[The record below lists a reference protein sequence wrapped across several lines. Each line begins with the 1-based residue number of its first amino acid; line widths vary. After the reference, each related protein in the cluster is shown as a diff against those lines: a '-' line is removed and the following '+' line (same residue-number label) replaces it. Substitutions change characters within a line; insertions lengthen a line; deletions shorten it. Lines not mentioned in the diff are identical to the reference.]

1 MGLPLKENIM
11 ALTQASSLST
21 DQAAYDRLA
30 YFALRS
36 ELLFDQAAD
45 VQPTNQSMPGS
56 SVIFTIFADLA
67 EATSTL
73 AETTDIT
80 PVAMSDSQVTVTLA
94 EYGNTINTTA
104 KLRGTSFLDV
114 DAAAA
119 NLIGYNAG
127 DSIDKV
133 VRDVLA
139 GGTNVAY
146 GGGGSTDPTGRTSV
160 AAEDIIEANDI
171 RKQTAALRAANV
183 ATFNGYYMGYIHPDV
198 SYDLR
203 RETGNASWNAP
214 HVNVDTMNIYNG
226 EIGTFESVRFIETP
240 RAKVFADASNG
251 TASTG
256 TIDVYCTH
264 IMGRQALAKAYS
276 QVDGNGMVPKVVRG
290 PVVDSL
296 MRFNPIGWYWLGGYG
311 RFREASLRRIESS
324 SSIGANAA

>member
-1 MGLPLKENIM
+1 LGLPLKENIM

-311 RFREASLRRIESS
+311 RFREASLRRVESS
-324 SSIGANAA
+324 SSIGTNA

>member
-1 MGLPLKENIM
+1 M
-11 ALTQASSLST
+11 AITQASSLSV

-36 ELLFDQAAD
+36 ELLYDQAAD
-45 VQPTNQSMPGS
+45 VQATNQAMPGS
-56 SVIFTIFADLA
+56 SVIFTIFSELA
-67 EATSTL
+67 VATSTL
-73 AETTDIT
+73 SETADLT
-80 PVAMSDSQVTVTLA
+80 PATMGDSQVTVTLA
-94 EYGNTINTTA
+94 EYGNTVSTTA

-114 DAAAA
+114 DATAA

-127 DSIDKV
+127 NSIDTV
-133 VRDVLA
+133 VQAVLA
-139 GGTNVAY
+139 GGSNVAY
-146 GGGGSTDPTGRTSV
+146 ASGGSTLPTSTV
-160 AAEDIIEANDI
+160 TIQAEDILTANDV
-171 RKQTAALRAANV
+171 RKQTAALRGANV

-214 HVNVDTMNIYNG
+214 HVNVDTAGIYNG

-240 RAKVFADASNG
+240 RAPLTANASNG
-251 TASTG
+251 TSTTG
-256 TIDVYCTH
+256 AVDVYGTL

-276 QVDGNGMVPKVVRG
+276 QIDGNGAYAKVVRG

-311 RFREASLRRIESS
+311 RFREASLRRIDGA
-324 SSIGANAA
+324 SSIAVNV

>member
-1 MGLPLKENIM
+1 M
-11 ALTQASSLST
+11 AITQASSLSV
-21 DQAAYDRLA
+21 DQSAYDRLA

-36 ELLFDQAAD
+36 EMLFDQAAD
-45 VQPTNQSMPGS
+45 VQATNQAMPGAA
-56 SVIFTIFADLA
+56 VIFTIFSELA
-67 EATSTL
+67 AATSTL
-73 AETTDIT
+73 SETADLT
-80 PVAMSDSQVTVTLA
+80 PATMADSQVTVTLA
-94 EYGNTINTTA
+94 EYGNTVATTA
-104 KLRGTSFLDV
+104 KLRGTAFLDV

-127 DSIDKV
+127 DSMDQV
-133 VRDVLA
+133 VREVLA
-139 GGTNVAY
+139 AGTNVAY
-146 GGGGSTDPTGRTSV
+146 GGGGSTDPSSRVTV
-160 AAEDIIEANDI
+160 QAEDIIEANDI

-214 HVNVDTMNIYNG
+214 HINVDTANIYNG

-240 RAKVFADASNG
+240 RAKVFTDASNG
-251 TASTG
+251 TSTTG
-256 TIDVYCTH
+256 SIDVYCTH

-276 QVDGNGMVPKVVRG
+276 QIDGNGVVPKVVRG

-311 RFREASLRRIESS
+311 RFREASLRRVESS
-324 SSIGANAA
+324 SSIGSN

>member
-1 MGLPLKENIM
+1 M

-36 ELLFDQAAD
+36 EMLFDQAAD

-73 AETTDIT
+73 AEATDIT

-146 GGGGSTDPTGRTSV
+146 GGGGANDPTGRTSV
-160 AAEDIIEANDI
+160 AADDIIEANDV

-251 TASTG
+251 TSSTG

-324 SSIGANAA
+324 SSIGVNA

>member
-1 MGLPLKENIM
+1 M
-11 ALTQASSLST
+11 AITQASSLSV

-45 VQPTNQSMPGS
+45 VQATNQAMPGS
-56 SVIFTIFADLA
+56 SVIFTIFNELSV
-67 EATSTL
+67 ATSTL
-73 AETTDIT
+73 SETADLT
-80 PVAMSDSQVTVTLA
+80 PATMGDAQVTVTLA
-94 EYGNTINTTA
+94 EYGNTVATTA

-114 DAAAA
+114 DATAA

-127 DSIDKV
+127 SSIDTV
-133 VRDVLA
+133 VQAVLGA
-139 GGTNVAY
+139 GTNVAY
-146 GGGGSTDPTGRTSV
+146 ATGGAAVPTSTVTVKADAILT
-160 AAEDIIEANDI
+160 ANDI
-171 RKQTAALRAANV
+171 RKQTAALRTANV

-203 RETGNASWNAP
+203 KETGNAAWNAP
-214 HVNVDTMNIYNG
+214 HVNVDTANIYNG

-240 RAKVFADASNG
+240 RAPLSANASNG
-251 TASTG
+251 TSTTG
-256 TIDVYCTH
+256 TIDVYSTL

-276 QVDGNGMVPKVVRG
+276 AIDGNGVVPKVVRG

-311 RFREASLRRIESS
+311 RFREASLRRIEGA
-324 SSIGANAA
+324 SSIGANAS

>member
-1 MGLPLKENIM
+1 M
-11 ALTQASSLST
+11 
-21 DQAAYDRLA
+21 A

-45 VQPTNQSMPGS
+45 VQASNQTMPGS
-56 SVIFTIFADLA
+56 SVIFTIFSELA
-67 EATSTL
+67 VASTPLTETSDVD
-73 AETTDIT
+73 A
-80 PVAMSDSQVTVTLA
+80 VAMADSNVTVTLT

-127 DSIDKV
+127 NSIDTV
-133 VRDVLA
+133 VREVLA
-139 GGTNVAY
+139 GGSNVVY
-146 GGGGSTDPTGRTSV
+146 GGGGSSDETSRT
-160 AAEDIIEANDI
+160 AIEAEDIIEANDI
-171 RKQTAALRAANV
+171 RKVTAALRGANV
-183 ATFNGYYMGYIHPDV
+183 SPWSGYYIGFIHPDV

-214 HVNVDTMNIYNG
+214 HVNMDTANIYMG

-240 RAKVFADASNG
+240 RTKVRTNASDGAGAAGN
-251 TASTG
+251 
-256 TIDVYCTH
+256 IDVYDTY

-276 QVDGNGMVPKVVRG
+276 FVDGNGPVPSVRRG

-311 RFREASLRRIESS
+311 RFREASLRRIESA
-324 SSIGANAA
+324 SSIGANAS

>member
-1 MGLPLKENIM
+1 M
-11 ALTQASSLST
+11 AYTQQSSLGV
-21 DQAAYDRLA
+21 DQAAYDRMA

-45 VQPTNQSMPGS
+45 IQASNQTMPGS
-56 SVIFTIFADLA
+56 SVIFTIFNELA
-67 EATSTL
+67 VASTPL
-73 AETTDIT
+73 TETVDVD
-80 PVAMSDSQVTVTLA
+80 PVAMGDTNVTVTLT

-104 KLRGTSFLDV
+104 KLRGTAFLDV

-127 DSIDKV
+127 NSMDTV
-133 VRDVLA
+133 VREVLA
-139 GGTNVAY
+139 AGTNVVY
-146 GGGGSTDPTGRTSV
+146 GGGGASLPSSRTTI
-160 AAEDIIEANDI
+160 ATEDIIAANDV
-171 RKQTAALRAANV
+171 RKVTAALRGANV
-183 ATFNGYYMGYIHPDV
+183 SPWSGYYIGFIHPDV

-214 HVNVDTMNIYNG
+214 HVNMDTANIYTG

-240 RAKVFADASNG
+240 RTKVRANASDGAGAAGN
-251 TASTG
+251 
-256 TIDVYCTH
+256 IDVYDTY

-276 QVDGNGMVPKVVRG
+276 FVDGNGPVPSVRRG

-311 RFREASLRRIESS
+311 LFRQASLRRIESA
-324 SSIGANAA
+324 SSIGVNAS

>member
-1 MGLPLKENIM
+1 M
-11 ALTQASSLST
+11 AYTQQSSLGV
-21 DQAAYDRLA
+21 DQAAYDRMA

-45 VQPTNQSMPGS
+45 VQASNQTMPGS
-56 SVIFTIFADLA
+56 SVIFTIFSELSV
-67 EATSTL
+67 ATTPL
-73 AETTDIT
+73 TETSDVDA
-80 PVAMSDSQVTVTLA
+80 VAMADSNVTVTLT

-104 KLRGTSFLDV
+104 KLRGTAFLDV

-127 DSIDKV
+127 NSLDVI
-133 VRDVLA
+133 VREVLA
-139 GGTNVAY
+139 AGTNVIY
-146 GGGGSTDPTGRTSV
+146 GGGGATAPSSRTTV
-160 AAEDIIEANDI
+160 AAEDIIAANDV
-171 RKQTAALRAANV
+171 RKVTAALRGANV
-183 ATFNGYYMGYIHPDV
+183 SPWTGYYIGFIHPDV

-214 HVNVDTMNIYNG
+214 HVNMDTANIYTG

-240 RAKVFADASNG
+240 RTKVRANASDG
-251 TASTG
+251 SGSTG
-256 TIDVYCTH
+256 NIDVYDTY

-276 QVDGNGMVPKVVRG
+276 FVDGNGPVPSVRRG

-311 RFREASLRRIESS
+311 LFRTASLRRIESS
-324 SSIGANAA
+324 SSIGANAS

>member
-1 MGLPLKENIM
+1 M
-11 ALTQASSLST
+11 AVTQASSLSV

-45 VQPTNQSMPGS
+45 VQATNQAMPGS
-56 SVIFTIFADLA
+56 SVIFTIFSEMAA
-67 EATSTL
+67 ATSPIS
-73 AETTDIT
+73 ETSDLT
-80 PVAMSDSQVTVTLA
+80 PVTMADSQVTVTLA
-94 EYGNTINTTA
+94 EYGNTVNTTA

-114 DAAAA
+114 DAVAA

-127 DSIDKV
+127 NSIDQV
-133 VRDVLA
+133 VSAVLA
-139 GGTNVAY
+139 GGTNVVY
-146 GGGGSTDPTGRTSV
+146 GGGGSSTPTSTV
-160 AAEDIIEANDI
+160 TIQAEDIIEANDV
-171 RKQTAALRAANV
+171 RQVTAALRSANV

-214 HVNVDTMNIYNG
+214 HVAVDTANIYNG

-240 RAKVFADASNG
+240 RAPLAANASNG
-251 TASTG
+251 TATTG
-256 TIDVYCTH
+256 TIDVYGTL

-276 QVDGNGMVPKVVRG
+276 QVDGNGVVPKVVRG

-311 RFREASLRRIESS
+311 RFREASLRRIDSS
-324 SSIGANAA
+324 SSIGANAS

>member
-1 MGLPLKENIM
+1 
-11 ALTQASSLST
+11 
-21 DQAAYDRLA
+21 
-30 YFALRS
+30 
-36 ELLFDQAAD
+36 
-45 VQPTNQSMPGS
+45 
-56 SVIFTIFADLA
+56 
-67 EATSTL
+67 
-73 AETTDIT
+73 
-80 PVAMSDSQVTVTLA
+80 
-94 EYGNTINTTA
+94 
-104 KLRGTSFLDV
+104 LDV

-139 GGTNVAY
+139 GGDNVAY
-146 GGGGSTDPTGRTSV
+146 GGGGSSDPTGRTSV

-171 RKQTAALRAANV
+171 RKQTAALRGANV

-214 HVNVDTMNIYNG
+214 HINVDTMNIYNG

-240 RAKVFADASNG
+240 RAKVFTNASNG
-251 TASTG
+251 TSTTG

>member
-1 MGLPLKENIM
+1 M
-11 ALTQASSLST
+11 AITQASSLSV

-30 YFALRS
+30 YFALRA
-36 ELLFDQAAD
+36 EMLFDQAAD
-45 VQPTNQSMPGS
+45 VQATNQAMPGS

-67 EATSTL
+67 AATSTL
-73 AETTDIT
+73 SETSDLT
-80 PVAMSDSQVTVTLA
+80 PETMSDSQVTVTLA
-94 EYGNTINTTA
+94 EYGNTVNTTA

-114 DAAAA
+114 DATAA

-127 DSIDKV
+127 ISIDTV
-133 VRDVLA
+133 VQEVLS
-139 GGTNVAY
+139 GGTNVSY
-146 GGGGSTDPTGRTSV
+146 GGGGSSDPSSRVTI

-171 RKQTAALRAANV
+171 RKQTAALRGANV

-214 HVNVDTMNIYNG
+214 HVNVDTANIYNG

-240 RAKVFADASNG
+240 RAKVFANASNG
-251 TASTG
+251 TSTTG
-256 TIDVYCTH
+256 AVDVYCTH

-276 QVDGNGMVPKVVRG
+276 AQDGNGAVPKIVRG
-290 PVVDSL
+290 NVTDLL
-296 MRFNPIGWYWLGGYG
+296 MRLQPLGWYWLGGYG

-324 SSIGANAA
+324 SSIATNV